1 MPGFSLLSV
10 SETALILLLPTLSPL
25 LPVPKNWFSLVKLLP
40 DWNTFWP
47 CFAAGFFLFFYPFR
61 LPYSIFI
68 SVLKLLWSYC
78 CQYFLRFFC
87 PERRVQQIMC
97 MIGRCFPALAL
108 QLIPWA
114 FLSIELPFRILFSW
128 FRLCFD
134 SVVANI
140 FAAFSLSR
148 RTDSVPRSAIS
159 LVSFPNS
166 PLQMFSL
173 GFLTEGA
180 PLWYFAVPY
189 QNLLWS
195 CCCQHFRCK
204 LLSRG
209 TGSAL
214 QLCHE
219 IGKLSWFLPCGWF
232 RFGFPSD
239 RAFLYQ
245 TLSNRIML
253 RSFGCPPDFYI
264 FLAIKGRSYF
274 QLRIRF
280 WFPVASWPF
289 SFSLSLKTELSLSD
303 YCESKPVLI
312 SLLQV
317 SSKHFSARENW
328 FTTILLTYNHLKNL
342 FPLSCDSFFEFG
354 FPAAQSPLSF
364 DLGWSGILFRL
375 F

>member
-1 MPGFSLLSV
+1 
-10 SETALILLLPTLSPL
+10 
-25 LPVPKNWFSLVKLLP
+25 
-40 DWNTFWP
+40 
-47 CFAAGFFLFFYPFR
+47 
-61 LPYSIFI
+61 
-68 SVLKLLWSYC
+68 
-78 CQYFLRFFC
+78 
-87 PERRVQQIMC
+87 
-97 MIGRCFPALAL
+97 
-108 QLIPWA
+108 
-114 FLSIELPFRILFSW
+114 
-128 FRLCFD
+128 
-134 SVVANI
+134 
-140 FAAFSLSR
+140 
-148 RTDSVPRSAIS
+148 
-159 LVSFPNS
+159 
-166 PLQMFSL
+166 
-173 GFLTEGA
+173 
-180 PLWYFAVPY
+180 LWYFAVPY

-195 CCCQHFRCK
+195 CCCQLFRCK

-214 QLCHE
+214 QLRHE

-239 RAFLYQ
+239 WAFLYQ
-245 TLSNRIML
+245 TLSNRIMFC
-253 RSFGCPPDFYI
+253 SFGCPRDFCI

-280 WFPVASWPF
+280 RLPVASWSF

-317 SSKHFSARENW
+317 SSKRASARESW

-342 FPLSCDSFFEFG
+342 FPLSCDSFFKFG